1 MGEVE
6 VADQVDGVRH
16 VSKTFKEVDPTR
28 VGITGAS
35 YGGYMTMRA
44 LTEAPETFHVGVS
57 MAPVTDWDGYDTCYT
72 ERYMETPAT
81 NPDGYRDSSVLTRV
95 SKIKGKLLVIHGMI
109 DENVHYR
116 HTARFVQAM
125 MGANKAFELLA
136 VPEGRHGFRRP
147 ADSAFARR
155 RTHEFFFTHLLGDT
169 SLKSATVP
177 TTSSG
182 ISPH

>member
-1 MGEVE
+1 
-6 VADQVDGVRH
+6 
-16 VSKTFKEVDPTR
+16 
-28 VGITGAS
+28 
-35 YGGYMTMRA
+35 
-44 LTEAPETFHVGVS
+44 
-57 MAPVTDWDGYDTCYT
+57 
-72 ERYMETPAT
+72 METPST

-125 MGANKAFELLA
+125 MAANKPFELLA

-155 RTHEFFFTHLLGDT
+155 KTQEFFFTHLLGQG
-169 SLKSATVP
+169 
-177 TTSSG
+177 SSNPVAG
-182 ISPH
+182 STASPAISPH